1 MLRTTEHR
9 RHKLDLFRGPFS
21 QSYGFSSSHVW
32 MWELDYKESW
42 APKNWCFWTVALEKT
57 LESPLDCKEV
67 QLVILKDI
75 SPRCS
80 LEGLMLKLKLQYFS
94 HLIQRAHSLE
104 KPNAGKDWRQEEK
117 GTTEEKMVRWHH
129 WLNGHDFERT
139 PGDSEGQGS
148 LVCCSPWG
156 CKDWDTTEQQRKIWN
171 VLQVSLTK
179 SFSQLSDHLE
189 DACFHY
195 HGICWPSWSVMNNN
209 KHG

>member
-1 MLRTTEHR
+1 MLLNCSVGEASWVPWTAR
-9 RHKLDLFRGPFS
+9 RS
-21 QSYGFSSSHVW
+21 NQS
-32 MWELDYKESW
+32 
-42 APKNWCFWTVALEKT
+42 
-57 LESPLDCKEV
+57 
-67 QLVILKDI
+67 ILKKI
-75 SPRCS
+75 NLGYS